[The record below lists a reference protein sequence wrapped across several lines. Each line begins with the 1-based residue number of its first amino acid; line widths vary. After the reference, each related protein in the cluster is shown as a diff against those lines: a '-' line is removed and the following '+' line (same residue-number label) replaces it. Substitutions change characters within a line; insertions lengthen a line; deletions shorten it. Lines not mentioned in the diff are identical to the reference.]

1 MTTEIIKNYENAIQN
16 TKLRNFTEQIYKQ
29 GLNIK
34 KSFARVAAIL
44 VKIDESKCYEQ
55 DGFTSVQ
62 DYAEKVLGWKQAN
75 TYAMLK
81 VGRDYIDG
89 KTYESILPHAEG
101 NDYSTSQLQALL
113 PLKSVEV
120 AKELAENETI
130 SPNMTVKQIK
140 EVVKA
145 YNHKDDAEANAG
157 VGSDDSEAEEI
168 IDVTPL
174 TVLHTIQIVKDAEGV
189 TFFMVDGEEQRYAD
203 AVADLLYSAE

>member
-1 MTTEIIKNYENAIQN
+1 MTTEIIKNYENTIQN

-89 KTYESILPHAEG
+89 KTYESVLPHAEG

-113 PLKSVEV
+113 PLKSVDV
-120 AKELAENETI
+120 AKELAENEEIT
-130 SPNMTVKQIK
+130 PNMTVKQIK
-140 EVVKA
+140 DVVKA
-145 YNHKDDAEANAG
+145 YNHKDDVETD
-157 VGSDDSEAEEI
+157 VEEVSEDSETEEI
-168 IDVTPL
+168 IEVTPL

-203 AVADLLYSAE
+203 VVADLLYSAE

>member
-1 MTTEIIKNYENAIQN
+1 MTTEIIKNYENTIQN

-89 KTYESILPHAEG
+89 KTYESVLPHADG

-113 PLKSVEV
+113 PLKSVDV
-120 AKELAENETI
+120 AKELAESETI
-130 SPNMTVKQIK
+130 TPNMTVKQIK
-140 EVVKA
+140 DVVKA
-145 YNHKDDAEANAG
+145 YNHKDDTEANTEE
-157 VGSDDSEAEEI
+157 VSEDSESKEI
-168 IDVTPL
+168 IDVTPF
-174 TVLHTIQIVKDAEGV
+174 TVLHTIQIVKDADGV